1 MESKGGKPIIVSSDE
16 NAVNEA
22 IQRVY
27 EKYGTDLSAFFRDV
41 HEELAVKRQEPS
53 KTAEGGHTH

>member
-1 MESKGGKPIIVSSDE
+1 VGSKESKPIILSTEE
-16 NAVNEA
+16 NETNEA

-41 HEELAVKRQEPS
+41 HEKLAIKRQEPS
-53 KTAEGGHTH
+53 KTAEEGHTH